1 MKQNLEKNIRT
12 VVLKNG
18 LVFVA
23 KVTFLSV
30 DSDPSQYDVRL
41 DKPLIVEGEDL
52 KKWLENVAITNTI
65 NMFSDDILVILEPSD
80 NILKQ
85 YIDKI
90 AE

>member
-52 KKWLENVAITNTI
+52 KKWLENVAITTTI